1 MDSSSHSHRPFLQQR
16 QTIDEQKKELIL
28 DGLARRQSAVV
39 ERLVEIDNHL
49 DDLRS
54 HLLGQSTPPEASSD
68 KPEEVVCV
76 TERLK
81 RLTDE
86 CEEQISRLEIQIA
99 SLQEL

>member
-1 MDSSSHSHRPFLQQR
+1 MDSFTPTTADAQE
-16 QTIDEQKKELIL
+16 IVEQKKELIL

-39 ERLVEIDNHL
+39 GRLVEINNHL
-49 DDLRS
+49 DNLCS
-54 HLLGQSTPPEASSD
+54 HLLGQATPPEAAPD

-86 CEEQISRLEIQIA
+86 CEEQISRLEMQIA

>member
-1 MDSSSHSHRPFLQQR
+1 MDSSSPTTADVQK
-16 QTIDEQKKELIL
+16 IEEQKKELIL

-39 ERLVEIDNHL
+39 GRLVEINNHL
-49 DDLRS
+49 DNLRS
-54 HLLGQSTPPEASSD
+54 HLLGHSTPPEAPPD
-68 KPEEVVCV
+68 KPEEGVCV

-86 CEEQISRLEIQIA
+86 CEEQVSRLEAQIA